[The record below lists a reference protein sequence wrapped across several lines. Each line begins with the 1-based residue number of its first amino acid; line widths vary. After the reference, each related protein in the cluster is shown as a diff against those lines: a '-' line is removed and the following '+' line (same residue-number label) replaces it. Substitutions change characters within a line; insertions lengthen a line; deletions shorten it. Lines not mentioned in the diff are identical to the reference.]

1 MTTTSSDLVTA
12 TTPSGRLGF
21 GERRPTSTGERLR
34 SVTAHHFLVYRRTW
48 RGSIIGRF
56 LSPLFFLLSMGLGL
70 GALVDD
76 SAGGV
81 DGVPYLQFVVPGI
94 LAMQAMM
101 TAFGESTYAVMG
113 YIKWNQM
120 YAAMLAT
127 PLRVVEVLGGHL
139 TVVAFHLFTGAVIFV
154 AVAAVFGAFASWWV
168 VLAVPVAVLTGLAF
182 AVPTF
187 ALSARL
193 ENDNGFSILFRFV
206 VTPLM
211 LFSGSFFPID
221 QLPVW
226 MQPIAWVTPLWHG
239 VELSRDAATGTE
251 PGPLGVVHLAVLLGY
266 VAVGWV
272 LARRE
277 FTRRLVS

>member
-1 MTTTSSDLVTA
+1 MATTTPGLLTA
-12 TTPSGRLGF
+12 RTASGRLGF
-21 GERRPTSTGERLR
+21 GARRPTSTGERLA
-34 SVTAHHFLVYRRTW
+34 SVAAHHFLVYRRTW
-48 RGSIIGRF
+48 RGSIISRF

-76 SAGGV
+76 SSGGV
-81 DGVPYLQFVVPGI
+81 GGVPYLQFVVPGI

-127 PLRVVEVLGGHL
+127 PLGVVEVLGGHL
-139 TVVAFHLFTGAVIFV
+139 VVVAFHLFTGAAIFV
-154 AVAAVFGAFASWWV
+154 LVAAAFGALTSWWA

-187 ALSARL
+187 AFAARL
-193 ENDNGFSILFRFV
+193 DNDNGFSVLFRFV

-211 LFSGSFFPID
+211 LFSGTFFPVD

-226 MQPIAWVTPLWHG
+226 MQPVAWATPLWHG
-239 VELSRDAATGTE
+239 VELSRDAATGTA
-251 PGPLGVVHLAVLLGY
+251 PGGLGVVHLAVLLAY

-272 LARRE
+272 LARRS
-277 FTRRLVS
+277 FSRRLVS

>member
-1 MTTTSSDLVTA
+1 M
-12 TTPSGRLGF
+12 
-21 GERRPTSTGERLR
+21 
-34 SVTAHHFLVYRRTW
+34 AHHFLVYRRTW
-48 RGSIIGRF
+48 RGSIISRF

-81 DGVPYLQFVVPGI
+81 DGLPYLQFVVPGI

-139 TVVAFHLFTGAVIFV
+139 AVVAFHLFTGSLIFV
-154 AVAAVFGAFASWWV
+154 RRRGTLRSVRLVVGGARRAGRRAHRPRLRRAHLRPGRTARERQRV
-168 VLAVPVAVLTGLAF
+168 QHPVPVRRDPADAVLRHLLPGRPA
-182 AVPTF
+182 
-187 ALSARL
+187 ARR
-193 ENDNGFSILFRFV
+193 GCSRSPGSPRCGTASSCPA
-206 VTPLM
+206 TP
-211 LFSGSFFPID
+211 P
-221 QLPVW
+221 PAR
-226 MQPIAWVTPLWHG
+226 P
-239 VELSRDAATGTE
+239 
-251 PGPLGVVHLAVLLGY
+251 PGPLGAVHLGVLLLY
-266 VAVGWV
+266 VGVGWL
-272 LARRE
+272 LARRS

>member
-1 MTTTSSDLVTA
+1 MGTA
-12 TTPSGRLGF
+12 AREALSAATASGRLGH
-21 GERRPTSTGERLR
+21 GPRRPTSTAERLA
-34 SVTAHHFLVYRRTW
+34 SVVGHHALVYRRTW
-48 RGSIIGRF
+48 RGSIISRF

-81 DGVPYLQFVVPGI
+81 GGMPYLQFVVPGI

-139 TVVAFHLFTGAVIFV
+139 CLVAFHLFTGALIFV
-154 AVAAVFGAFASWWV
+154 AVAAPFGAFASWWV
-168 VLAVPVAVLTGLAF
+168 LLAVPVAVLTGLAF

-187 ALSARL
+187 ALAARL

-206 VTPLM
+206 MTPLM
-211 LFSGSFFPID
+211 LFSGTFFPID

-226 MQPIAWVTPLWHG
+226 MQPLAWVTPLWHG
-239 VELSRDAATGTE
+239 VELSRSAAQGVL
-251 PGPLGVVHLAVLLGY
+251 PGALGWAHLGVLLVY
-266 VAVGWV
+266 VGVGWV
-272 LARRE
+272 LARRS
-277 FTRRLVS
+277 FQRRLVS